1 MLGAALKVRRAVV
14 SETGEQDRDVD
25 DRLAEDDV
33 LAFGVNEL
41 GGQVTDLD
49 E

>member
-1 MLGAALKVRRAVV
+1 LV
-14 SETGEQDRDVD
+14 SLVQVGD
-25 DRLAEDDV
+25 LAEDDV

-41 GGQVTDLD
+41 GGQITDLD

>member
-1 MLGAALKVRRAVV
+1 VAGDVA
-14 SETGEQDRDVD
+14 ERDHDVNE
-25 DRLAEDDV
+25 RLAEDDV

-41 GGQVTDLD
+41 GGQITDLD